1 MSGRTIPR
9 LQLPL
14 LAAMVC
20 LICGAAAAADPP
32 PLEFGVPYQ
41 MRIVAGGSV
50 LEFYGSFTPRVAPDF
65 EAAIAN
71 GRDLRVVHFESPG
84 GHLVTA
90 VQVAAM
96 IQKRGLTTYV
106 GHLCASACTVAFL
119 GGRDRWLAP
128 GARLG
133 FHQARSEAG
142 PSEPGNKFLGLF
154 YAKLGMPES
163 FVDHVMRTAPA
174 DLWFPSREELRAVHY
189 MTADPPAAALALG
202 GGPAPQ
208 VADARLLLRTAPD
221 EAVAHYATVLSLAV
235 FRLQAIGPEACWAF
249 AHDGRGAGLEALP
262 PGDLVV
268 VMAAVRHLA
277 EEIGYQQV
285 PPLTAGQR
293 QQAGQDV
300 VAMMRASGQGASLE
314 ALRPGADHAAF
325 CPAFGAALQAALALP
340 GLRRGNALRAL
351 LSSG

>member
-1 MSGRTIPR
+1 MALALCLACGRAAVGS
-9 LQLPL
+9 PL
-14 LAAMVC
+14 
-20 LICGAAAAADPP
+20 

-41 MRIVAGGSV
+41 MRVVAGGTV
-50 LEFYGSFTPRVAPDF
+50 LEFYGSFVPQVAPDF

-84 GHLVTA
+84 GQLVTA

-119 GGRDRWLAP
+119 GGRERWIAP
-128 GARLG
+128 GAQLG
-133 FHQARSEAG
+133 FHQARSDSG
-142 PSEPGNKFLGLF
+142 PSEPGNKFLRLF
-154 YAKLGMPES
+154 YEKLGMPPA
-163 FVDHVMRTAPA
+163 FVDHVMGTFPA
-174 DLWFPSREELRAVHY
+174 DLWLPSREELRAVHY
-189 MTADPPAAALALG
+189 TTADPPPAALALG

-221 EAVAHYATVLSLAV
+221 EAVAQYATVLSLAV
-235 FRLQAIGPEACWAF
+235 FRLQAIRPEACWAF
-249 AHDGRGAGLEALP
+249 AHDGRGTELEALP

-277 EEIGYQQV
+277 EELRYQQV
-285 PPLTAGQR
+285 PPLNAEQR
-293 QQAGQDV
+293 QQAGQDL
-300 VAMMRASGQGASLE
+300 VAAMRTNGQGAFLVG
-314 ALRPGADHAAF
+314 LQPGADHAAF
-325 CPAFGAALQAALALP
+325 CPAFGTALQAALALP
-340 GLRRGNALRAL
+340 GLRRGSALRTL